1 MRAILSDSGG
11 IMARYKDAVCKQ
23 CRREGE
29 KLFLK
34 GERCLSPKCALERRP
49 YPPGLHGRQ
58 AQFRRK
64 VSDYGLQLRAKQ
76 KARRVYGVLER
87 QFRRYFREAERRRGL
102 TGTNLLIILE
112 SRLDNVVYR
121 LGFAASRPQARQLV
135 RHGHFEVNGRKVNIP
150 SYLVQPGDIV
160 GVRPASRDRVVFK
173 ETALDLEHRAVP
185 DWLSRDEITMSG
197 RVVAHPERGDI
208 DVTINEQLIV
218 EYYSR

>member
-1 MRAILSDSGG
+1 
-11 IMARYKDAVCKQ
+11 MARYKDAVCKQ

-34 GERCLSPKCALERRP
+34 GERCLSPKCAVERRP

-58 AQFRRK
+58 SQYRRK

-102 TGTNLLIILE
+102 TGTNLLVILE

-150 SYLVQPGDIV
+150 SYLVQPGDVV
-160 GVRPASRDRVVFK
+160 GVRTASRSKAIFK
-173 ETALDLEHRAVP
+173 EIALDLEHRAVP
-185 DWLSRDEITMSG
+185 EWLSRDDITMSG
-197 RVVAHPERGDI
+197 RVMGQPEREDI
-208 DVTINEQLIV
+208 DVSINEQLIV

>member
-1 MRAILSDSGG
+1 
-11 IMARYKDAVCKQ
+11 MARYKDQVCKL

-34 GERCLSPKCALERRP
+34 GERCMSPKCALERRP

-58 AQFRRK
+58 AQFQRK

-76 KARRVYGVLER
+76 KARRVYGLLER

-102 TGTNLLIILE
+102 TGTNLLILLE

-121 LGFAASRPQARQLV
+121 LGFAASRPQARQWV
-135 RHGHFEVNGRKVNIP
+135 RHGHFEVNGQRVNIP
-150 SYLVQPGDIV
+150 SYLVQPGDV
-160 GVRPASRDRVVFK
+160 VAVRVNSRHKASFEEV
-173 ETALDLEHRAVP
+173 ALDLEHRAVP
-185 DWLSRDEITMSG
+185 EWLSRDDAAMSG
-197 RVVAHPERGDI
+197 HVLALPGREDI